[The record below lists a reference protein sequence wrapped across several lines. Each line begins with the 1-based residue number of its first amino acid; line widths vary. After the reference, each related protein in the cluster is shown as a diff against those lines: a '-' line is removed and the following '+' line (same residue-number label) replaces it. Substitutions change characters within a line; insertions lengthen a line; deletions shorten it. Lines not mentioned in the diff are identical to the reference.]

1 MSFQG
6 KWLADSA
13 AFRRECLRIAKD
25 LTGFKKNP
33 VYCRYINNDNRP
45 RETAEAFYWH
55 IRQHYPLFGTT
66 EMLDLFRKNDKIGN
80 PTLHNI
86 NGTVISPGTL
96 RFIKVLG
103 DVITAFGT
111 PSSIVEIGAGYGGQC
126 LIFKLA
132 SMVDYTIIDI
142 PESLEVSRAYLGM
155 LDVQANFISKIT
167 EPVGADVVISDYCIS
182 EMDKEGID
190 YYIETVVRHCRNG
203 YFTCNLIG
211 EIGHLLDRLREVFT
225 YVKDAPEEPKT
236 SRHNNIILYA
246 MDNRYL

>member
-1 MSFQG
+1 MSFNG
-6 KWLADSA
+6 RWLADSA
-13 AFRRECLRIAKD
+13 AFRAECLKIAKD

-55 IRQHYPLFGTT
+55 IRRMYPWLATPQMLQLFG
-66 EMLDLFRKNDKIGN
+66 MNDKIGE
-80 PTLHNI
+80 PTLYYI
-86 NGTVISPGTL
+86 EGTVISPGTL

-103 DVITAFGT
+103 DVTAAFGM

-142 PESLEVSRAYLGM
+142 PESLEVSKAYLGM
-155 LDVQANFISKIT
+155 LDVQTNFISKIT
-167 EPVGADVVISDYCIS
+167 EPVGADFVISDYCIS
-182 EMDKEGID
+182 EMDRAGID
-190 YYIETVVRHCRNG
+190 YYIGNVVRHCRNG
-203 YFTCNLIG
+203 YFTCNMIG
-211 EIGHLLDRLREVFT
+211 EVSHLEKRLKETFSFVT
-225 YVKDAPEEPKT
+225 SQPEEPKT
-236 SRHNNIILYA
+236 SRHPNIIIYA